1 MMLYSTETVMAL
13 HRIREADARRSPSMA
28 RRKRSRSAADRSRTA
43 ALRSVAAR

>member
-13 HRIREADARRSPSMA
+13 HRIREADARRLRPIE
-28 RRKRSRSAADRSRTA
+28 RQKRSRSAADRSRKA